1 MHRFLLP
8 PEACRGDR
16 VTLDEADSHHAARVL
31 RLQTGDAIEGL
42 DGAGAR
48 LRCRLAE
55 VGRRAVSAAVETR
68 GFAPSEPFAVT
79 LALALLKGR
88 AMDYAIQKATELG
101 ARVIQPVAAERC
113 IAHVAPGE
121 AAAKL
126 AGWRA
131 TAIEACKQCGN
142 PWLPEFR
149 APVPVAE
156 LPRAAGGGALLVAS
170 LEPARV
176 RIAEA
181 LVGRATAVTV
191 CLGPEGD
198 FTPAE
203 YADLRAAGAQPVTLG
218 PHILRADTAAIAAL
232 ALTLD
237 ALRTSLNEHPQP
249 PPTASG

>member
-8 PEACRGDR
+8 PEACRGDA

-31 RLQTGDAIEGL
+31 RLNAGEVVEVL
-42 DGAGAR
+42 DGAGTR
-48 LRCRLAE
+48 LRCRLMA
-55 VGRRAVSAAVETR
+55 VGRKAVTAAVEAR
-68 GFAPSEPFAVT
+68 QAGPAEPFAVT

-101 ARVIQPVAAERC
+101 ARVIRPFAAERC
-113 IAHVAPGE
+113 VAHVASGE

-131 TAIEACKQCGN
+131 TAVEACKQCGN

-156 LPRAAGGGALLVAS
+156 LPRMAGGGTLLVAS
-170 LEPARV
+170 LEPGRR
-176 RIAEA
+176 RIADA
-181 LVGRATAVTV
+181 LAGRPAAVTV

-198 FTPAE
+198 FTPGE
-203 YADLRAAGAQPVTLG
+203 YAALRSAGAVAVSLG
-218 PHILRADTAAIAAL
+218 PHVLRADTAAIAAL
-232 ALTLD
+232 ALALD
-237 ALRTSLNEHPQP
+237 ALR
-249 PPTASG
+249 ADAR